1 MVHVKFYDKNN
12 PMQKLNK
19 LFLLK
24 LLNILMFIATLYV
37 NYLSVVYK
45 IGGKSIRELSDKYDN
60 LFTPSPGTFAIW
72 SLIYILIMVFLVLQF
87 FEKYANQLV
96 VRNAYFA
103 ISCLLNCA
111 WIICWQF
118 EYLNLSLVVMLG
130 LLTTLAIIN
139 NQIKEGRSAILKIVF
154 GVYLGW
160 ICIATVANATALLVS
175 MNLAIHIQTQE
186 VITIVMMILSAIIVI
201 GVMYKLAN
209 TYLSIAVSWA
219 FYGIYLKR
227 VTDFSVIAHTA
238 MALSVLVLLSAVLIY
253 RKVQLN
259 VNTK

>member
-1 MVHVKFYDKNN
+1 LLNIELFDKNI
-12 PMQKLNK
+12 PMNKLNK

-24 LLNILMFIATLYV
+24 LLNIMMFIVTLYV

-72 SLIYILIMVFLVLQF
+72 SLIYILIMVFLVVQF

-118 EYLNLSLVVMLG
+118 EYLILSFIVMLG

-139 NQIKEGRSAILKIVF
+139 KQLKEGRSTILKIVF

-186 VITIVMMILSAIIVI
+186 IVTVVMLILSAIIVI
-201 GVMYKLAN
+201 GVMYTLTNA
-209 TYLSIAVSWA
+209 YLSIAVSWA

-227 VTDFSVIAHTA
+227 VADFSVIANTA
-238 MALSVLVLLSAVLIY
+238 MVLSILVLLSAVLLY
-253 RKVQLN
+253 RKVQ
-259 VNTK
+259 KK